1 MAIISDNKPVGP
13 AKDYPIASEGVALI
27 VLADVEDIGMQETKN
42 GFKPQVRLTWVVDEQ
57 DPEGNYFVIRRQFTN
72 SLHENALLYP
82 VVKDMLG
89 KIPPTPYD
97 LELLIGKYNLG
108 VIKHNVAES
117 GRSAGKTF
125 ANIISVLTA
134 KPGQKF
140 AVPADFVRGK
150 DGGVYG
156 KSPRNGAGSTPNQQP
171 RTAAPAQQANTRPPA
186 APEVA
191 DEDIPVLRTGH

>member
-13 AKDYPIASEGVALI
+13 AKEYPIASEGVALI

-57 DPEGNYFVIRRQFTN
+57 DPEGNYFVVRRQFTN

-82 VVKDMLG
+82 VVKDILG
-89 KIPPTPYD
+89 KVPPVPYD
-97 LELLIGKYNLG
+97 LELLIGKFNLG

-125 ANIISVLTA
+125 ANIVSILTA

-156 KSPRNGAGSTPNQQP
+156 RKPQTRTANAPAQAP
-171 RTAAPAQQANTRPPA
+171 RTAAPAQRANTAPA
-186 APEVA
+186 AAQEV
-191 DEDIPVLRTGH
+191 DDQDIPF